1 MTAITGN
8 NGTDSEFVF
17 SSSASVTSIDQNFET
32 WNAGSDG
39 YIDIAES
46 NLLGEGWTLQTP
58 SGNKVWSMRTYSSN
72 VYATA
77 SGYKGTAPFDTWSI
91 TPCINLDKVTDKVMS
106 FDTQVNG
113 YSSTT
118 SKFEVYV
125 MTTNDPSTSTNTKL
139 DCNIA
144 TAPASGYSDWVKSGD
159 IDLSKF
165 SGKIYIGFRYSATS
179 DANYA
184 TWCFDNVLVGK
195 KSGTV
200 VTGNDGSESKPYNAT
215 DVRGGVTG
223 SDKWVTGY
231 IVGYSSGIDASTSA
245 KFTADSA
252 NDLNVLIAESAS
264 ETDVTKC
271 IAVGLPA
278 GTTRTAIN
286 LKDNPGNLGKKVMVK
301 GTISTVYKIPG
312 VNQLTDYKL

>member
-1 MTAITGN
+1 M
-8 NGTDSEFVF
+8 
-17 SSSASVTSIDQNFET
+17 
-32 WNAGSDG
+32 
-39 YIDIAES
+39 
-46 NLLGEGWTLQTP
+46 
-58 SGNKVWSMRTYSSN
+58 
-72 VYATA
+72 
-77 SGYKGTAPFDTWSI
+77 I